1 MQQSPSFA
9 RESSPLVLK
18 MAGKPARG
26 VKAAFNRRL
35 LCVRRSAR
43 DTALHPVTGER
54 GWSGTVVSSI
64 TLQTRSERVVSSI
77 TLQTRSERGGGRL
90 ELSFLCILSS
100 LHFLSFVCESH
111 SWAPIHSH
119 TYSVSTRCSFPL
131 TTSREVAAGQAD
143 LMTYRAD
150 RGAPQLGAT
159 ITLGLPHGDG
169 GGLFD
174 AAQRPCEEPDDKR
187 SQ

>member
-54 GWSGTVVSSI
+54 GWSGT
-64 TLQTRSERVVSSI
+64 VVSSI

-187 SQ
+187 SL